1 MSAIYARHSCIVMI
15 ADSARSMEKQMKA
28 CGFVV
33 AAGFFLAGAAQA
45 QLLNVPPSS
54 FQAHT
59 LTLSKTQPF
68 PLPYINS
75 DVPVLQSNPLH
86 TYRSDPKLVLGFDL
100 TPNLGLEA
108 GFANLYSRGFH
119 YVDMEGRPD
128 EREGVL
134 GNHGFTS
141 YLAAKLEAPVG
152 ERLSAYGKLGVAYS
166 ERETRDAAAMPLK
179 EGDAGLYANMGAR
192 YKLTEKATVS
202 GEYQRAGDSKKWGGD
217 TNANGVGAKLHLGF

>member
-1 MSAIYARHSCIVMI
+1 
-15 ADSARSMEKQMKA
+15 MKA
-28 CGFVV
+28 FAVAAVAAVV
-33 AAGFFLAGAAQA
+33 AGIVLAGAAHA

-59 LTLSKTQPF
+59 LTLSRTQPF

-75 DVPVLQSNPLH
+75 EVPVLQSNPLH

-100 TPNLGLEA
+100 TPNLGFEA

-141 YLAAKLEAPVG
+141 YLAAKLEVPVG

-166 ERETRDAAAMPLK
+166 ERDTRDAAARPLK
-179 EGDAGLYANMGAR
+179 EGDAGPYANVGAR
-192 YKLTEKATVS
+192 YKLTQRATVS
-202 GEYQRAGDSKKWGGD
+202 GEYQRAGDTKKWGGD
-217 TNANGVGAKLHLGF
+217 TNANGIGAKLHLGF